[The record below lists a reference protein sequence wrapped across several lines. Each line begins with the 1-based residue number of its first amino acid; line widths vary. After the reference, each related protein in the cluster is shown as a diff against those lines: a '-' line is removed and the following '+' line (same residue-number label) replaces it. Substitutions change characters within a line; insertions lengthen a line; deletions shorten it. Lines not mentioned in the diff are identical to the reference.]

1 MNLLSL
7 SKKNFSIAVK
17 KNVFSPNL
25 TTKLLLSEINNYS
38 KKKKPFDK
46 ILDLGCGCGVI
57 GIALSKLGIAK
68 NIYMSDISK
77 KAVLNANYNLKKNK
91 IVGEVKCGDVFD
103 CWKNQKFDCIIND
116 ISAISSELA
125 KISPWFKN
133 IPCRSGKDGTKLSI
147 SFLKQAKKYASK
159 NAKIFF
165 PTLSLSNEKKIF
177 KFAKK
182 KYQNVK
188 LMSSIEWPLPK
199 EILNNKRIYYLK
211 RKKLINFRE
220 ISGNIICKTSV
231 FLITL

>member
-7 SKKNFSIAVK
+7 SKKNFSIVVK

-25 TTKLLLSEINNYS
+25 TTKLLLSEIKNYS

-91 IVGEVKCGDVFD
+91 IVGEVKCGDAFD
-103 CWKNQKFDCIIND
+103 CWKDQKFDCIIND

-133 IPCRSGKDGTKLSI
+133 IPCKSGKDGTKLSI
-147 SFLKQAKKYASK
+147 SFLKEAKKYASK

-165 PTLSLSNEKKIF
+165 PTLSLSNETKIF

-188 LMSSIEWPLPK
+188 LMNSVEWPLPK

-220 ISGNIICKTSV
+220 ISGSIICKTSV
-231 FLITL
+231 YLITL

>member
-7 SKKNFSIAVK
+7 SKKNFFIAVK

-25 TTKLLLSEINNYS
+25 TTKLLLSVINNYS

-91 IVGEVKCGDVFD
+91 IVGEVKCGDAFN
-103 CWKNQKFDCIIND
+103 CWKDQKFDCIIND

-133 IPCRSGKDGTKLSI
+133 IPCSSGKDGTKLSI
-147 SFLKQAKKYASK
+147 SFLKEVKKYASK

-188 LMSSIEWPLPK
+188 LMNSIEWPLPK
-199 EILNNKRIYYLK
+199 EILNNRRIYYLK
-211 RKKLINFRE
+211 KKKLINFRE

-231 FLITL
+231 YLITL

>member
-7 SKKNFSIAVK
+7 SKKNFFIAVK

-25 TTKLLLSEINNYS
+25 TTKLLLSVINNYS

-91 IVGEVKCGDVFD
+91 IVGEVKCGDAFD
-103 CWKNQKFDCIIND
+103 CWKDQKFDCIIND

-147 SFLKQAKKYASK
+147 SFLKEAKKYASK

-188 LMSSIEWPLPK
+188 LLSSIEWPLPK

-231 FLITL
+231 YLITL